1 MLGEAVMTRWLR
13 ISLMTAFAFLGAGL
27 WGFIA
32 IALDAPTMVV
42 SVGAVVIGA
51 VVFSQAF
58 KGDSN

>member
-1 MLGEAVMTRWLR
+1 MTRWLR